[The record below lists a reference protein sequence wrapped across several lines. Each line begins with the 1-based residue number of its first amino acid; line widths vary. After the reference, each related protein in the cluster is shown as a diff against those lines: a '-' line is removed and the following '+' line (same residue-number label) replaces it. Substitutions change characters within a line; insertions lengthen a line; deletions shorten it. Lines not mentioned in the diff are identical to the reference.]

1 MVASYTNGHLNG
13 TPSVLKAS
21 SMSAEIF
28 FSAAFPAET
37 YALASHQP
45 VTAKAGAPTPR
56 TRHHHPSPDT
66 SRDPSQSLSA
76 SQLSTSLG
84 AQR

>member
-1 MVASYTNGHLNG
+1 MVTSYTNGHLNS

-37 YALASHQP
+37 YALASRQP
-45 VTAKAGAPTPR
+45 LTAKAGAPTPR
-56 TRHHHPSPDT
+56 ARHHHLSPDP
-66 SRDPSQSLSA
+66 SLDPNQMPSA
-76 SQLSTSLG
+76 SQLPTCLG

>member
-1 MVASYTNGHLNG
+1 MIASYTDGHLNS

-28 FSAAFPAET
+28 FSATFPAET
-37 YALASHQP
+37 YALVSLQP
-45 VTAKAGAPTPR
+45 VAAKAGAPTPR
-56 TRHHHPSPDT
+56 ARHHHPSPDK
-66 SRDPSQSLSA
+66 SRDPSQSPSA
-76 SQLSTSLG
+76 SQLHTCLG